1 MILTRPQSRDGS
13 VQIRTRPNKNAKATM
28 KRDAQHYVYLVQ
40 SEVAFSVN
48 ERFEK
53 PADFA
58 TGA

>member
-1 MILTRPQSRDGS
+1 
-13 VQIRTRPNKNAKATM
+13 M

-58 TGA
+58 TEAYNFVRDRTKTQRRQ